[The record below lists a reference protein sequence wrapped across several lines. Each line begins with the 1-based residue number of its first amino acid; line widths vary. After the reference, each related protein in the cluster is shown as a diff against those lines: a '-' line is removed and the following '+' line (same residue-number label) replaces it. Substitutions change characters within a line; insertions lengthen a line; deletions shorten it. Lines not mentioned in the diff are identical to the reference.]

1 MSPSNTKN
9 RIIGKRTKSHEIM
22 GAPAR
27 QMRLRT
33 QVQNRTYTIFKMK
46 MRYTLETLQEYIPKQ
61 YTLSL
66 PRFWNAIT
74 RIAMAEMTK

>member
-1 MSPSNTKN
+1 M
-9 RIIGKRTKSHEIM
+9 M

-27 QMRLRT
+27 QMRFNT
-33 QVQNRTYTIFKMK
+33 QVQNKTYTIFKMK

-61 YTLSL
+61 YTFSL
-66 PRFWNAIT
+66 PMFWNAIT

>member
-1 MSPSNTKN
+1 MSPNNTKN
-9 RIIGKRTKSHEIM
+9 RIIGKRTRSHEIT

-61 YTLSL
+61 
-66 PRFWNAIT
+66 
-74 RIAMAEMTK
+74 